1 MSKQYFIPRDMKK
14 GRGKVQMRGQVVLD
28 IVVDF
33 DEDDKP
39 GGGGGGGGGGKPKKP
54 FPKIEIPDL
63 FYELKWIAWPGSPSA
78 AFGEAA
84 GYEVVAPDDFSYPP
98 RR

>member
-1 MSKQYFIPRDMKK
+1 MSTQYFIPRDMKK
-14 GRGKVQMRGQVVLD
+14 ARGKVKMTGQVVLD
-28 IVVDF
+28 LVVEF

-39 GGGGGGGGGGKPKKP
+39 GGGGGGGKKKP

-63 FYELKWIAWPGSPSA
+63 FYELKWIAWPGSASA